1 MKARLVV
8 RGDEQLKSLT
18 ESNYAATLAERSFR
32 MLIAIAAH
40 FNLELL
46 QYDVVNT
53 FVNTKLEED
62 IFMKMPPGYRR
73 KGTILKL
80 NKALYGLRKSPLL
93 WQKELT
99 QTLRKLGFEAV
110 PHEPCCFMKNGI
122 IIFFYVDDIALAFRK
137 RQEQEALELIR
148 GLQTRYSLTGGSTLQ
163 WFLGIEVLR
172 DREKN
177 LI

>member
-1 MKARLVV
+1 MK
-8 RGDEQLKSLT
+8 GLT
-18 ESNYAATLAERSFR
+18 ESNYAAILAGRSFR
-32 MLIAIAAH
+32 TLIAIAAH
-40 FNLELL
+40 FDLELL
-46 QYDVVNT
+46 QYDAVNV
-53 FVNTKLEED
+53 FVNAKLEED
-62 IFMKMPPGYRR
+62 VFMKMPPGYRR
-73 KGTILKL
+73 NGTILKL

-110 PHEPCCFMKNGI
+110 PHKPCCFMKNGI

-137 RQEQEALELIR
+137 CQEQEALELIR

-172 DREKN
+172 DREESN
-177 LI
+177 LAFPICLY